1 MKSFNVT
8 IDITLNGC
16 YIKIMKC
23 NKNNYN
29 KSNYNKTR
37 RKIIM
42 KIAVVCANEK
52 AGKLI
57 VAEAVERGQG
67 LCLPERPI

>member
-23 NKNNYN
+23 NKN
-29 KSNYNKTR
+29 NYNKTR

>member
-1 MKSFNVT
+1 
-8 IDITLNGC
+8 
-16 YIKIMKC
+16 
-23 NKNNYN
+23 
-29 KSNYNKTR
+29 
-37 RKIIM
+37 M

-67 LCLPERPI
+67 QISLAARN

>member
-1 MKSFNVT
+1 MKSFDVT

-16 YIKIMKC
+16 YIKIVKC

-29 KSNYNKTR
+29 KIR

-42 KIAVVCANEK
+42 KIAVVCANKK

>member
-1 MKSFNVT
+1 MESFDVT
-8 IDITLNGC
+8 IDITLKRC
-16 YIKIMKC
+16 YIKAMKC
-23 NKNNYN
+23 NKN
-29 KSNYNKTR
+29 NYNKTR